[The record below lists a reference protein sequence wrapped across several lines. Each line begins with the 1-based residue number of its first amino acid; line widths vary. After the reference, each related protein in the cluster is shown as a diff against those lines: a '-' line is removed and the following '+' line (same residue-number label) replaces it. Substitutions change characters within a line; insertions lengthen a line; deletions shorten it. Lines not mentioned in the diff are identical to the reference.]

1 MGVNEMGKFRKID
14 TPIEGLYIIEPSVFG
29 DSRGFFMESW
39 NKKEFEEIG
48 INCNFVQD
56 NHSKS
61 KKGVLRGLHFQI
73 ENVQLKLVRCIRGK
87 VLDVAVDLRRNS
99 KTFGQYFSIELS
111 EENKLMLFIPKYFA
125 HGFLVL
131 SEEAEIIY
139 KVDEYY
145 DPKSDSGI
153 IWNDETLNIDWQL
166 EKYGLSESNLI
177 ISEKDK
183 RLMTFKDFV
192 NSNIWK

>member
-1 MGVNEMGKFRKID
+1 MGKFKRVD
-14 TPIEGLYIIEPSVFG
+14 TPIQGLYIIEPTVFG

-73 ENVQLKLVRCIRGK
+73 ENVQSKLVRCIRGK
-87 VLDVAVDLRRNS
+87 IIDIAVDLRKNS
-99 KTFGQYFSIELS
+99 PTFGKYFSVELS
-111 EENKLMLFIPKYFA
+111 EENRLMFFIPKYFA
-125 HGFLVL
+125 HGFLVV
-131 SEEAEIIY
+131 SDEAEVIY

-153 IWNDETLNIDWQL
+153 IWNDETLKIDWQL
-166 EKYGLSESNLI
+166 EKYGINENELI

-183 RLMTFKDFV
+183 KLKTFKEFI
-192 NSNIWK
+192 NSNIWNV

>member
-1 MGVNEMGKFRKID
+1 MGKFKRID

-48 INCNFVQD
+48 INCDFVQD

-131 SEEAEIIY
+131 SDEAEIIY

-166 EKYGLSESNLI
+166 EKYGLSENDLT
-177 ISEKDK
+177 ISEKDR

>member
-1 MGVNEMGKFRKID
+1 MGKFRRID
-14 TPIEGLYIIEPSVFG
+14 TPIEGLYVIEPSVFG

-73 ENVQLKLVRCIRGK
+73 ENVQSKLVRCIRGK

-99 KTFGQYFSIELS
+99 PTFGQYFSIELS
-111 EENKLMLFIPKYFA
+111 EKNKLMLFIPKYFA

-131 SEEAEIIY
+131 SDEAEIIY

-166 EKYGLSESNLI
+166 EKYRLSENDLT
-177 ISEKDK
+177 ISEKDR

>member
-1 MGVNEMGKFRKID
+1 MGKFKRID
-14 TPIEGLYIIEPSVFG
+14 TTIEGLYVIEPSVFG

-73 ENVQLKLVRCIRGK
+73 ENVQSKLVRCIRGK

-99 KTFGQYFSIELS
+99 PTFGQYFSIELS
-111 EENKLMLFIPKYFA
+111 EENKLMLSIPKYFA

-131 SEEAEIIY
+131 SDEAEIIY

-166 EKYGLSESNLI
+166 EKYGLSESDLI

>member
-1 MGVNEMGKFRKID
+1 MGKFKRID

-48 INCNFVQD
+48 INCDFVQD

-73 ENVQLKLVRCIRGK
+73 ENVQSKLVRCIRGK

-166 EKYGLSESNLI
+166 EKYGLSENDLT
-177 ISEKDK
+177 ISEKDR

>member
-1 MGVNEMGKFRKID
+1 MGKFRKID
-14 TPIEGLYIIEPSVFG
+14 TPLEGLYVIEPSVFG
-29 DSRGFFMESW
+29 DKRGFFMESW

-48 INCNFVQD
+48 INCDFVQD

-73 ENVQLKLVRCIRGK
+73 ENVQSKLVRCIRGK
-87 VLDVAVDLRRNS
+87 VLDVAIDLRRNS
-99 KTFGQYFSIELS
+99 PTFGQYFSIELS
-111 EENKLMLFIPKYFA
+111 EENKFMLFIPKYFA

-131 SEEAEIIY
+131 SDEAEIIY

-153 IWNDETLNIDWQL
+153 IWNDETLNINWQL
-166 EKYGLSESNLI
+166 EKYRLSESDLT
-177 ISEKDK
+177 ISEKDRK
-183 RLMTFKDFV
+183 LMKFKDFV

>member
-1 MGVNEMGKFRKID
+1 MGKFRKID
-14 TPIEGLYIIEPSVFG
+14 TPLEGLYVIEPLVFG
-29 DSRGFFMESW
+29 DSRGFFVESW

-48 INCNFVQD
+48 INCDFVQD

-73 ENVQLKLVRCIRGK
+73 ENVQSKLVRCIRGK
-87 VLDVAVDLRRNS
+87 VLDVAIDLRRNS
-99 KTFGQYFSIELS
+99 PTFGQYFSIELS
-111 EENKLMLFIPKYFA
+111 EENKFMLFIPKYFA

-131 SEEAEIIY
+131 SDEAEIIY

-153 IWNDETLNIDWQL
+153 IWNDETLNINWQL
-166 EKYGLSESNLI
+166 EKYRLSESDLT
-177 ISEKDK
+177 ISEKDRK
-183 RLMTFKDFV
+183 LMKFKDFV

>member
-1 MGVNEMGKFRKID
+1 MGKFRKID
-14 TPIEGLYIIEPSVFG
+14 TPIEGLYVIEPSVFG
-29 DSRGFFMESW
+29 DKRGFFMESW

-48 INCNFVQD
+48 INCDFVQD

-73 ENVQLKLVRCIRGK
+73 ENVQSKLVRCIRGK

-166 EKYGLSESNLI
+166 EKYRLSENDLT
-177 ISEKDK
+177 ISEKDR

>member
-1 MGVNEMGKFRKID
+1 MGKFKRID
-14 TPIEGLYIIEPSVFG
+14 TPIEGLYVIEPLVFG

-48 INCNFVQD
+48 INCDFVQD

-166 EKYGLSESNLI
+166 GKYGLSENDLT
-177 ISEKDK
+177 ISEKDR

>member
-1 MGVNEMGKFRKID
+1 MGKFKRID
-14 TPIEGLYIIEPSVFG
+14 TPIQGLYIIEPTVFG

-39 NKKEFEEIG
+39 NKKEFEKIG
-48 INCNFVQD
+48 IQCNFVQD

-73 ENVQLKLVRCIRGK
+73 ENVQSKLVRCIRGK
-87 VLDVAVDLRRNS
+87 IIDIAVDLRKNS
-99 KTFGQYFSIELS
+99 PTFGKYFSVELS
-111 EENKLMLFIPKYFA
+111 EENRLMFFIPKYFA
-125 HGFLVL
+125 HGFLVV
-131 SEEAEIIY
+131 SDEAEVIY

-153 IWNDETLNIDWQL
+153 IWNDETLKIDWQL
-166 EKYGLSESNLI
+166 EKYGINENELI

-183 RLMTFKDFV
+183 KLKTFKEFI
-192 NSNIWK
+192 NSNIWNV

>member
-1 MGVNEMGKFRKID
+1 MGKFKRID
-14 TPIEGLYIIEPSVFG
+14 TTIEGLYVIEPSVFG

-73 ENVQLKLVRCIRGK
+73 ENVQSKLVRCIRGK

-99 KTFGQYFSIELS
+99 PTFGQYFSIELS
-111 EENKLMLFIPKYFA
+111 EENKLMLSIPKYFA

-131 SEEAEIIY
+131 SDEAEIIY

>member
-1 MGVNEMGKFRKID
+1 MGKFRKID
-14 TPIEGLYIIEPSVFG
+14 TPIEGLYVIEPSVFG
-29 DSRGFFMESW
+29 DKRGFFMESW

-48 INCNFVQD
+48 INCDFVQD

-131 SEEAEIIY
+131 SDEAEIIY

-153 IWNDETLNIDWQL
+153 IWSDETLNIDWKL
-166 EKYGLSESNLI
+166 EKYGLSGNDLT
-177 ISEKDK
+177 ISEKDR

>member
-1 MGVNEMGKFRKID
+1 
-14 TPIEGLYIIEPSVFG
+14 
-29 DSRGFFMESW
+29 MESW

-73 ENVQLKLVRCIRGK
+73 ENVQSKLVRCIRGK

-99 KTFGQYFSIELS
+99 PTFGQYFSIELS
-111 EENKLMLFIPKYFA
+111 EENKLMLSIPKYFA

-131 SEEAEIIY
+131 SDEAEIIY

-166 EKYGLSESNLI
+166 EKYGLSESDLI

>member
-1 MGVNEMGKFRKID
+1 MGKFRKID

>member
-1 MGVNEMGKFRKID
+1 MGKFRKID
-14 TPIEGLYIIEPSVFG
+14 TPIEGLYVIEPSVFG

-48 INCNFVQD
+48 INCDFVQD

-73 ENVQLKLVRCIRGK
+73 ENVQSKLVRCIRGK
-87 VLDVAVDLRRNS
+87 VLDVAIDLRRNS
-99 KTFGQYFSIELS
+99 PTFGQYFSIELS
-111 EENKLMLFIPKYFA
+111 EENKFMLFIPKYFA

-131 SEEAEIIY
+131 SDEAEIIY

-153 IWNDETLNIDWQL
+153 IWNDETLNINWQL
-166 EKYGLSESNLI
+166 EKYRLSESDLT
-177 ISEKDK
+177 ISEKDRK
-183 RLMTFKDFV
+183 LMKFKDFV